1 MNKVKLIFSA
11 IVAVVIIIVGICVY
25 SWIKCVPAFE
35 LFHQDNKM
43 ERTATILRSITNTHR
58 WVFLTIEDEEVV
70 VKEHTFGNVAKIYP
84 SYYELGIDVGDSLEW
99 VEIQDNNGV
108 RVASLHLPPIKILN
122 ENGIDDTKVKNI
134 YGDADDKEKIDM
146 QKKAESKLK
155 WRAMSGAN
163 IKQAK
168 KIAEDHFR
176 NLFTVLEC
184 DSVDIKWQSK

>member
-11 IVAVVIIIVGICVY
+11 IVAVVIIIVGICIY
-25 SWIKCVPAFE
+25 SWIKGVPAFE

-70 VKEHTFGNVAKIYP
+70 VNEHTFGNVAKIYP
-84 SYYELGIDVGDSLEW
+84 SYYELGIDVGDSLKW

-134 YGDADDKEKIDM
+134 YGDADDKEKIEM
-146 QKKAESKLK
+146 QKKAEFKLK
-155 WRAMSGAN
+155 RRAMSGAN

>member
-1 MNKVKLIFSA
+1 
-11 IVAVVIIIVGICVY
+11 
-25 SWIKCVPAFE
+25 
-35 LFHQDNKM
+35 M

-70 VKEHTFGNVAKIYP
+70 VNEHTFGNVAKIYP
-84 SYYELGIDVGDSLEW
+84 SYYELGIDVGDSLKW
-99 VEIQDNNGV
+99 VEIQDNNGI

-134 YGDADDKEKIDM
+134 YGDADDKEKIEM
-146 QKKAESKLK
+146 QKKAEFKLK
-155 WRAMSGAN
+155 RRAMSGAN

>member
-25 SWIKCVPAFE
+25 SWIKGVPAFE

-70 VKEHTFGNVAKIYP
+70 VNEHTFGNVAKIYP
-84 SYYELGIDVGDSLEW
+84 SYYELGIDVGDSLKW

-134 YGDADDKEKIDM
+134 YGDADDKEKIEM
-146 QKKAESKLK
+146 QKKAEFKLK
-155 WRAMSGAN
+155 QRAMSGAN

-184 DSVDIKWQSK
+184 DSVDIKW